1 MEINLIKH
9 CMDILKV
16 LFIIKNPFLSIRLS
30 VRLVVI
36 EVFKDSF

>member
-1 MEINLIKH
+1 MEINPTKH

-16 LFIIKNPFLSIRLS
+16 FSIIKSFFLTRLS

-36 EVFKDSF
+36 EVLKDPF